1 MNIKIAQIKDIDGIA
16 KLYPAVTESMAE
28 FEPFY
33 YKKSEQSKSYIEE
46 IITNDDSDFIV
57 AVSDSKIVGFA
68 LVEEMKTPPYDC
80 FVPHKYT
87 FIMDVV
93 VDKDYRRKG
102 IATALL
108 SEVRKWAE
116 DRKSDY
122 IELNVLSKNIQAI
135 NLYENLQFEE
145 CAKRMKLKL

>member
-1 MNIKIAQIKDIDGIA
+1 MEYTIAQITDIDEIA
-16 KLYPAVTESMAE
+16 KLYPQIFESMGE
-28 FEPFY
+28 QEPFY
-33 YKKSEQSKSYIEE
+33 YKKAEQNKYYIKE
-46 IITNDDSDFIV
+46 IITNDDSDFII
-57 AVSDSKIVGFA
+57 AVEDGKIVGFA
-68 LVEEMKTPPYDC
+68 LIEEMKTPPYDC

-102 IATALL
+102 IATALIAK
-108 SEVRKWAE
+108 VRKWAE

-145 CAKRMKLKL
+145 CAKRMRLKL